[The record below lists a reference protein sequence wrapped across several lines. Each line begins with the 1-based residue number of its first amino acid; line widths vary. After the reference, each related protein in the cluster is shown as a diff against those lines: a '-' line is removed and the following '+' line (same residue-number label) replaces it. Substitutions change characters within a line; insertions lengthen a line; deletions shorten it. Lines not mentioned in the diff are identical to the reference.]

1 MSKGVTRERA
11 AELLMGDCTISP
23 GLPEQSHGT
32 QEDFIKYLLD
42 ESSESTEAYAKALL
56 NPKGAPCHPADY
68 EAKPDPDQAL
78 PPYNPAAL
86 GPQACPIE
94 DGDPRVQSIHVDVPT
109 SDTEVEVDFD
119 KIGSFVMKN
128 DDPQL
133 CKSIKWEHQYAVCP
147 AEAAAPNAA
156 IPPSDNCCSVGSL
169 VADVKDSNPKDA
181 IGIRK
186 VPYSTLPTPVL
197 AECGV
202 AMLEGAIKYGRHNY
216 RVIGVRASVYYD
228 AVVARHLGSWW
239 EGEDTD
245 EESGI
250 SHLSKAIAGLMV
262 LRDAQIRGKMVDDR
276 PVGTKGFI
284 KELNKK
290 VAEMMDRLPEPLPAY
305 VANGQ
310 PQDEYRS

>member
-1 MSKGVTRERA
+1 MSNGVTRERA
-11 AELLMGDCTISP
+11 AELLMQDCTISP
-23 GLPEQSHGT
+23 SLSKPREG
-32 QEDFIKYLLD
+32 QEAFVNYLLNED
-42 ESSESTEAYAKALL
+42 EVSAEAFAKALL
-56 NPKGAPCHPADY
+56 NPDGEPCHPADY
-68 EAKPDPDQAL
+68 EAKPDPYRAL
-78 PPYNPAAL
+78 PTYNPAAL

-94 DGDPRVQSIHVDVPT
+94 DGDPRVKSIHVDVPT
-109 SDTEVEVDFD
+109 TDTQVEVDFD
-119 KIGSFVMKN
+119 KIKDFVSN
-128 DDPQL
+128 
-133 CKSIKWEHQYAVCP
+133 
-147 AEAAAPNAA
+147 
-156 IPPSDNCCSVGSL
+156 
-169 VADVKDSNPKDA
+169 VKDSNPKDA

-197 AECGV
+197 AEVGV

-228 AVVARHLGSWW
+228 AVVARHLGAWW
-239 EGEDTD
+239 EGEDVD
-245 EESGI
+245 DESGI